1 MYHWNK
7 SNFVISLMYDVIPCI
22 QMRGYISFGSFLFI
36 TKYNMALA
44 PQFVGHRMGSVFAP
58 HTLEVYLDYVVGV
71 IIFSF

>member
-1 MYHWNK
+1 
-7 SNFVISLMYDVIPCI
+7 
-22 QMRGYISFGSFLFI
+22 MRGYISFESFLFI